1 MRKLYLKLLTIV
13 FLVTAASAAP
23 KSIFLVGTTLTTATT
38 GGFSI
43 IFTQEIAQQFVLD
56 VNGKSTSITFAVT
69 GSWESNATAGSDVPF
84 LAQLTNGI
92 GPGSIVLAQ
101 QQFTFVAQPNLY
113 ATTFSFSGAK
123 KLPPGTYYLVLSTM
137 GTADIG
143 FLSWAPQGE
152 INSPFGHIG
161 SAYCADPTGYA
172 NPNEAAF
179 SPCTTPQTM
188 QFQLIGK

>member
-1 MRKLYLKLLTIV
+1 MPLICGGCIMRKLYLKLLTIV

-92 GPGSIVLAQ
+92 GPGSIVL
-101 QQFTFVAQPNLY
+101 
-113 ATTFSFSGAK
+113 
-123 KLPPGTYYLVLSTM
+123 
-137 GTADIG
+137 
-143 FLSWAPQGE
+143 
-152 INSPFGHIG
+152 
-161 SAYCADPTGYA
+161 
-172 NPNEAAF
+172 
-179 SPCTTPQTM
+179 
-188 QFQLIGK
+188 